1 MVAPDAVLHCNR
13 DSIWHGFVLDG
24 PCENIVAMMNC
35 CGEHRPFMEMSADY
49 VHPLKH
55 PCGLPGSVFRW
66 PENECYMEWDESAE
80 FAAEAEL
87 VM

>member
-1 MVAPDAVLHCNR
+1 
-13 DSIWHGFVLDG
+13 
-24 PCENIVAMMNC
+24 
-35 CGEHRPFMEMSADY
+35 MEMSADY